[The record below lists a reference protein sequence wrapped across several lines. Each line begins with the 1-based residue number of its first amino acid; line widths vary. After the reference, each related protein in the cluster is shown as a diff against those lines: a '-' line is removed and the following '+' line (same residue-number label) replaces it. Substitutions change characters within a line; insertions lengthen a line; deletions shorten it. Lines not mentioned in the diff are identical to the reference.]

1 MLYEYKGLFY
11 EAFDSDL
18 EYYCEI
24 TDPEDI
30 VLFYTDYYQ
39 DVEDAEK
46 EAENWIDEHV
56 KSGQKEGDRIEVVGI
71 DYDYIGR
78 CKELARELIELL
90 TFLNTDEDAE
100 VMFAPSSGD
109 FDEELSGLLAEIC
122 WFHTD

>member
-46 EAENWIDEHV
+46 LI
-56 KSGQKEGDRIEVVGI
+56 KRILPANAYFFITSFLSVSI
-71 DYDYIGR
+71 SLYFIYILR
-78 CKELARELIELL
+78 
-90 TFLNTDEDAE
+90 
-100 VMFAPSSGD
+100 PSRS
-109 FDEELSGLLAEIC
+109 LR
-122 WFHTD
+122 